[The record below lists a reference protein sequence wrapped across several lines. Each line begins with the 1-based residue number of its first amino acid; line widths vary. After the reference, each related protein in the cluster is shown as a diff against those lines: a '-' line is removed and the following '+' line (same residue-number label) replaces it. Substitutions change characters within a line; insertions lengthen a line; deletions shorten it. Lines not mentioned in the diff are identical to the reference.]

1 LRESPP
7 DTDLTFPSVDLDL
20 FTAVA
25 VLFIAAVDC
34 GEGLSVW
41 FTIRR
46 KPLLFIL
53 VGAFALRM
61 VTAVV
66 LQHWLDGNS
75 NRTYLIEGDANGYW
89 ELGRKIAQ
97 GSPYVLSTPPNARHV
112 LRMPGFP
119 ALLGLSITVAG
130 ESFMFAR
137 IMLAA
142 VGTLA
147 CGFVYWLGKELFDK
161 KIGLMAAG
169 IAAILPTFVG
179 FSVVILSETLFA
191 ATLLAGLVFM
201 AKLTK
206 TGFATETRQRGIWLS
221 LTVGLMMAAA
231 CYVRPSW
238 LLVGPFFGLLYLTT
252 ADNKKQAALRGSL
265 ILTALFLALLPW
277 AYRNHQVTGRW
288 IFTTLWAGPSLY
300 DGLNP
305 LATGDSDMPFMET
318 DQLAESGMTE
328 YEINRHYNQKAWQFV
343 IDNPGRTVQ
352 LAWIKLLRFWKPWPN
367 AEQFQ
372 HIGYCLVVAMFF
384 IPMVLFVMLGF
395 WTLRGQLWALLLT
408 AGPIVYFSLI
418 HMVFVG
424 SLRYRLPAEYPLCVL
439 TAVGIN
445 TILSAR
451 RNAS

>member
-1 LRESPP
+1 MWS
-7 DTDLTFPSVDLDL
+7 
-20 FTAVA
+20 
-25 VLFIAAVDC
+25 
-34 GEGLSVW
+34 
-41 FTIRR
+41 TIRR

-53 VGAFALRM
+53 LGAFALRA
-61 VTAVV
+61 VTAVA
-66 LQHWLDGNS
+66 LQQWIDAP
-75 NRTYLIEGDANGYW
+75 NRTFLIEGDANGYW

-97 GSPYVLSTPPNARHV
+97 GSSYALSDPPNTRHV

-130 ESFMFAR
+130 ESFLFAR
-137 IMLAA
+137 ILLAA

-147 CGFVYWLGKELFDK
+147 CGLVYCLGKELFDK
-161 KIGLMAAG
+161 KIGLLAAG

-206 TGFATETRQRGIWLS
+206 TGFATETRRRGIRLS

-238 LLVGPFFGLLYLTT
+238 LLAGPLFGLLYLTA
-252 ADNKKQAALRGSL
+252 ADNKKEAALRGSL

-277 AYRNHQVTGRW
+277 AYRNYQVTGHW

-305 LATGDSDMPFMET
+305 LATGDSDMNFMET
-318 DQLAESGMTE
+318 DRLAETGMTE
-328 YEINRHYNQKAWQFV
+328 YEIDRHYRQKAWQFV
-343 IDNPGRTVQ
+343 IENPGRTAE

-372 HIGYCLVVAMFF
+372 SIGYCIVVALFF
-384 IPMVLFVMLGF
+384 IPIVMFAILGF
-395 WTLRGQLWALLLT
+395 WKLRDQSWVWLLT
-408 AGPIVYFSLI
+408 AGPIFYFSLI

-439 TAVGIN
+439 SAIGIN
-445 TILSAR
+445 AILSAR
-451 RNAS
+451 RKASLK